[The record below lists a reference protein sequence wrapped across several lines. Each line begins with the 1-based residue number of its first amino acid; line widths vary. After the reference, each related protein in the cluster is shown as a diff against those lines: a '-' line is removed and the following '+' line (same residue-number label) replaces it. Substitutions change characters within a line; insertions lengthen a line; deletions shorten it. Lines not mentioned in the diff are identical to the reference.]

1 MWYVAVQNIWS
12 TIGQI
17 QYYAQEKEKVQ
28 QYIEDSSF
36 ELSLEELTEER
47 FQRAKQNDWYLE

>member
-12 TIGQI
+12 AIGQV
-17 QYYAQEKEKVQ
+17 QYYAREKEKVQ
-28 QYIEDSSF
+28 QYIDDSSF

-47 FQRAKQNDWYLE
+47 FQQAKQNDWYLE